1 MKFKTSIIVFSAII
15 LAACSGAGV
24 SGPTLTPI
32 EQQGQAVY
40 TLRCAQCHALT
51 PDTVVIGPSLAG
63 IATRAASRVPGYDT
77 QTYLETSILIPEDY
91 VPDLDLRM
99 GLYRRLN
106 EVEDRQEIEA
116 FAAELID
123 RFGKLP
129 EPTENLLTLI
139 EAIGTSATRRASMR
153 LEHRPLPGIFRRSRV
168 RER

>member
-1 MKFKTSIIVFSAII
+1 MKFKTCIIVFSAII

-91 VPDLDLRM
+91 L
-99 GLYRRLN
+99 
-106 EVEDRQEIEA
+106 VEGFANTMPTNFGKELTSEE
-116 FAAELID
+116 FAALVAY
-123 RFGKLP
+123 LM
-129 EPTENLLTLI
+129 TLK
-139 EAIGTSATRRASMR
+139 
-153 LEHRPLPGIFRRSRV
+153 
-168 RER
+168 